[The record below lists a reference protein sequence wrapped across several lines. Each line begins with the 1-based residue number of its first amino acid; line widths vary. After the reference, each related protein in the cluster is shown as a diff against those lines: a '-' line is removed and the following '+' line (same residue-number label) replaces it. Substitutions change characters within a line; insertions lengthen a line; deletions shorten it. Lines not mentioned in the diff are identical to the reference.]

1 MKVLMFCLG
10 NICRSPIAEGVLKKL
25 IDEHQVF
32 SWEVDSAG
40 VGNWHTGSAPD
51 HRAIRTA
58 ARHGIDITGQQARP
72 FQKDDFEYFDH
83 ILVMDIEILESIV
96 AKSQFTRHREKVR
109 LLLDFKYPDQ
119 QRIVPDPYFDGKFEQ
134 SYQLIYE
141 GCLGFF
147 HQMTLQDKRDY
158 RP

>member
-1 MKVLMFCLG
+1 MKVLMVCLG
-10 NICRSPIAEGVLKKL
+10 NICRSPMAEGVLKKL
-25 IDEHQVF
+25 TEEQQDI

-40 VGNWHTGSAPD
+40 VGDWHTGSAPD

-58 ARHGIDITGQQARP
+58 ARHGIDISGQQART
-72 FQKDDFEYFDH
+72 FQLDDFEYFDH
-83 ILVMDIEILESIV
+83 ILVMDMDILESIV
-96 AKSQFTRHREKVR
+96 AKSQLARHREKVR

-141 GCLGFF
+141 GCLVFF
-147 HQMTLQDKRDY
+147 QQLTHQDKKDY